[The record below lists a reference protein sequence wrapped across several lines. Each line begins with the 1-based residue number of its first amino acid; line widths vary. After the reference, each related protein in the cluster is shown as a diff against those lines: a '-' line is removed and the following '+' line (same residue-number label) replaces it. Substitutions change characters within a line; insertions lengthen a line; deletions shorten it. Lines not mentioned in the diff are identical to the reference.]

1 MCGAERLAAAEPRG
15 VSRRGRRVLCD
26 RYRNL
31 IPAPNWTPS
40 HILKGGH
47 KVTAVACSAGPAPRT
62 APRALPARRLLSFLP
77 REPRPALPARL
88 PASPPSPETA
98 LSMTRATECC
108 RPSNNGAAN
117 RLRHRTQWASLRCS
131 RRPSARRTGRGEAA
145 GHAHSW
151 LPRRR
156 VPGLRKQGHVL
167 APPLGLGA
175 LTALTPQPE

>member
-117 RLRHRTQWASLRCS
+117 CLWHRTQRASLRCS
-131 RRPSARRTGRGEAA
+131 RRPSARRTGRGEGCGPRALMASLAA
-145 GHAHSW
+145 GSGTPEAGSRSGAAARAGRSYS
-151 LPRRR
+151 LD
-156 VPGLRKQGHVL
+156 
-167 APPLGLGA
+167 APA
-175 LTALTPQPE
+175 